1 MVTNTANDPGDTLE
15 RTAPITLDETANA
28 EPAVRELYSKV
39 QHALMTQEQE
49 SLASLTAKS
58 QRLMRDLGVTF
69 ALYGEDASRD
79 HVVPF
84 DPFPRIIS
92 SGEWRSL
99 ASGVAQRMKVWNAF
113 FKDIYGPQEI
123 LKAEVLPFE
132 LVFDDPHYQR
142 VAVGVPVPQ
151 NIYAHAGAFD
161 LARNEHGEWV
171 VIDDYVSTTAGVSYA
186 LQSRHVLS
194 KVCPDLLRLAD
205 VRPNY
210 GYPTELLEHLR
221 RFSPGTSSEPRVV
234 LLAPGIYDNAY
245 YEYSYLARQ
254 MGVPLVRGGD
264 LIVLNTRVY
273 LKTIGGLEPIDV
285 IYRLLDDRS
294 MDPLALA
301 RDDYFGVPGLMSCV
315 RKGRVAV
322 ANAIGTGLG
331 DNRAIA
337 AYLPRMARFY
347 FNEKLLLPSIK
358 RLLCFDPD
366 QCEQVL
372 SNLRDYWIASLGEHA
387 NQRVWHA
394 MNLDDAEMEKL
405 RESIYVRPS
414 SFVAEPYMPL
424 SLLPSC
430 RDGNIVPRHA
440 GLRVFTFGERPSLYP
455 CALTRVSPEPGS
467 RIISSGLGGGI
478 KDVWILRGA
487 ADAKIEAPTI
497 TSSPQRRL
505 RLGSRI
511 AESLYWMGRYAE
523 RAENTTRILKA
534 LQWVQL
540 EDVSHQ
546 DPQGWAPLWEALASA
561 TGHNTQFFKRSA
573 LVRKESVAHYI
584 LLDRNNPSSVI
595 SCIDRCRH
603 NVQATRESI
612 PPEVWAVIN
621 HLGQLLQDALPTARK
636 KLSDRDEAG
645 KISELQEQL
654 LNQFDALDGSIAK
667 NMLRDDGRHF
677 WSLGL
682 HVERASTTLLVMRQ
696 VFLKRQG
703 ESALGQ
709 REDLN
714 LEALLRML
722 ACLYAYRS
730 LFQARPVAANVA
742 RMLMQDRQVS
752 RSVAHCLENICD
764 TLNQVFGDWTD
775 HSKSTAAKQCARLT
789 AEVSFADLE
798 IYFDPDAKVKGV
810 TFPRWLR
817 ELADKLKTLS
827 GAISDQYLYHQAI
840 NVLR

>member
-1 MVTNTANDPGDTLE
+1 MVTNTANDPDAAIE
-15 RTAPITLDETANA
+15 RTASITLDEMASA
-28 EPAVRELYSKV
+28 EPSERELYAKV
-39 QHALMTQEQE
+39 QQALLTQEQE
-49 SLASLTAKS
+49 SLSSLTAKS

-92 SGEWRSL
+92 PEEWRCL

-132 LVFDDPHYQR
+132 LVYDDPHYQR
-142 VAVGVPVPQ
+142 VAVGVPVSQ
-151 NIYAHAGAFD
+151 NIYAHVGAFD
-161 LARNEHGEWV
+161 LARGERGEWV
-171 VIDDYVSTTAGVSYA
+171 VIDDYVSTTTGVSYA

-194 KVCPDLLRLAD
+194 QVCPDLLRLAD
-205 VRPNY
+205 IQPNY

-337 AYLPRMARFY
+337 AYLPKMAKFY
-347 FNEKLLLPSIK
+347 FNEKLSLPSIK

-372 SNLRDYWIASLGEHA
+372 SNVRDYWIASLGDHA

-394 MNLDDAEMEKL
+394 MNLGEEEAEKL
-405 RESIYVRPS
+405 RASIQAHPS
-414 SFVAEPYMPL
+414 AYVAEPYMPL

-430 RDGNIVPRHA
+430 RNGSIEPRHA
-440 GLRVFTFGERPSLYP
+440 GLRLFTFGERPPLYP
-455 CALTRVSPEPGS
+455 CALSRVSPEPGS

-478 KDVWILRGA
+478 KDSWILRGQ
-487 ADAKIEAPTI
+487 ADVKIEAPGI
-497 TSSPQRRL
+497 SSSPQRRL

-511 AESLYWMGRYAE
+511 AESLYWIGRYAE

-540 EDVSHQ
+540 EDLSHQ

-561 TGHNTQFFKRSA
+561 TGHHTQFFKRSA

-612 PPEVWAVIN
+612 PPEIWVVIN
-621 HLGQLLQDALPTARK
+621 HLGQLLQDSLPSARK

-645 KISELQEQL
+645 KISELQENL
-654 LNQFDALDGSIAK
+654 LNQFDALAGSISK
-667 NMLRDDGRHF
+667 NMLHDDGRHF

-682 HVERASTTLLVMRQ
+682 HVERAGTTLLVMRQ

-703 ESALGQ
+703 ENAPG
-709 REDLN
+709 RRDDLN

-742 RMLMQDRQVS
+742 RMLMQDPQVP
-752 RSVAHCLENICD
+752 RSVAHCLENICG
-764 TLNQVFGDWTD
+764 TLNQVFGDWTE
-775 HSKSTAAKQCARLT
+775 HAKSTAAKQCAQLA
-789 AEVSFADLE
+789 AEVNFADLDV
-798 IYFDPDAKVKGV
+798 YFDPATRVKGA

-817 ELADKLKTLS
+817 EVADKLQALS

-840 NVLR
+840 NILR